1 LARVLMALSFG
12 EGRTRPLNCL
22 HSMQTFFI
30 IAILAF
36 GFLITFQIAKA
47 SEYVAVLRGEEKA
60 RKQTNRINAFLL
72 LTFLVLGL
80 IGVYYCNERLKGKIL
95 GEAASVQGDKI
106 DTMLYI
112 TIAITGVVFFIT
124 QILLFWFAFKYQES
138 DKRKAYY
145 YPHNNK
151 LEIIWTVIPAIA
163 LTALVGFGIYY
174 WFKITGEAPKDAMVV
189 EVTGSQFKWEFRYPG
204 RDGVFGKKYYKQINP
219 EKNNPLGQLW
229 DDPYNHDDV
238 VINELHLVV
247 NKPVELIIG
256 SKDVVHDVGLVHFR
270 QKMDA
275 VPGTPTTM
283 WFTPKY
289 TTKQMAEKLGDPEFV
304 YELSCDQMCGKG
316 HFGMRGI
323 VVVETKEEFDRW
335 LIGKAPQYLAAH
347 PEMDPSK
354 KTQQPADTTKT
365 KVVAANLNK

>member
-1 LARVLMALSFG
+1 
-12 EGRTRPLNCL
+12 
-22 HSMQTFFI
+22 MQTFFI
-30 IAILAF
+30 ILILAF

-60 RKQTNRINAFLL
+60 KRQTNRINAFLL
-72 LTFLVLGL
+72 LIFLIAGL

-95 GEAASVQGDKI
+95 GEAASLQGDKI
-106 DTMLYI
+106 DTMLYL
-112 TIAITGVVFFIT
+112 TIAITGIVFFIT

-163 LTALVGFGIYY
+163 LTALVGFGIFY
-174 WFKITGEAPKDAMVV
+174 WFKITGDSPKDAMQV

-204 RDGVFGKKYYKQINP
+204 RDGVFGKKYYKEINP

-229 DDPYNHDDV
+229 DDPYNHDD
-238 VINELHLVV
+238 IIQNELHIVV
-247 NKPVELIIG
+247 NKPVKLVIG
-256 SKDVVHDVGLVHFR
+256 SKDVVHDVGLAQFR
-270 QKMDA
+270 MKMDA

-289 TTKQMAEKLGDPEFV
+289 TTKQMAEKTGDPDFV

-316 HFGMRGI
+316 HFTMRG
-323 VVVETKEEFDRW
+323 VVIVETQEEFDRW
-335 LIGKAPQYLAAH
+335 IISKQPQYAVAH
-347 PEMDPSK
+347 TEQTPQR
-354 KTQQPADTTKT
+354 TQPTDTTGKKPTDTTNKT
-365 KVVAANLNK
+365 NVIAANIRK

>member
-1 LARVLMALSFG
+1 
-12 EGRTRPLNCL
+12 
-22 HSMQTFFI
+22 MQTFFI
-30 IAILAF
+30 ILILAF

-47 SEYVAVLRGEEKA
+47 SEYVAVLRGEDKA

-72 LTFLVLGL
+72 LMFLIAGL

-95 GEAASVQGDKI
+95 GEAASTQGDKI

-112 TIAITGVVFFIT
+112 TLAITGIVFFIT

-163 LTALVGFGIYY
+163 LTALVGFGIYF
-174 WFKITGEAPKDAMVV
+174 WFKITGDPPEDAMQV

-204 RDGVFGKKYYKQINP
+204 KDGVFGKKYYKNIDP

-229 DDPYNHDDV
+229 DDPYNHDDIL
-238 VINELHLVV
+238 INELHLVV
-247 NKPVELIIG
+247 NKPVKLIIG
-256 SKDVVHDVGLVHFR
+256 SKDVVHDVGLAQFR
-270 QKMDA
+270 MKMDA

-283 WFTPKY
+283 WFTPKF
-289 TTKQMAEKLGDPEFV
+289 TTRQMIEKTGDPDFV
-304 YELSCDQMCGKG
+304 YEISCDQMCGKG
-316 HFGMRGI
+316 HFGMRGVI
-323 VVVETKEEFDRW
+323 IVETQEEFDRW
-335 LIGKAPQYLAAH
+335 IYSQKPQYAKMVEEQN
-347 PEMDPSK
+347 PPSNK
-354 KTQQPADTTKT
+354 SASDSTRKQSADTTKT
-365 KVVAANLNK
+365 VAANMKK